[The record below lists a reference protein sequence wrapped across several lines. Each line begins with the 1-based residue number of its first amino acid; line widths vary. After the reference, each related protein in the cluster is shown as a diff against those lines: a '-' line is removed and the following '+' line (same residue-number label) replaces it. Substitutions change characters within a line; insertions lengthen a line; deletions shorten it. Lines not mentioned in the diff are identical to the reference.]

1 VGCAA
6 GANVARTRLERWRRV
21 ADCWAGNGSR
31 PMQRNEE
38 GAKGVCGLLPFG
50 PKKRMTG
57 LNRGNKKKKKFWAG
71 FSNEI
76 WPMKSVYLL

>member
-6 GANVARTRLERWRRV
+6 GANVARSRLERWRWV

-38 GAKGVCGLLPFG
+38 GAKGGCGLLPFG

-57 LNRGNKKKKKFWAG
+57 LNRGNKKKKKFGLG
-71 FSNEI
+71 FQMRFG
-76 WPMKSVYLL
+76 P